1 MGAGI
6 PLDARDSADLQQHLC
21 HVVDELRTIHPQR
34 TLISDIRIA
43 ASVYCDPK
51 RIAQLLSNLLV
62 NALIYGA
69 PDQPVRVAADSGDGG
84 GIVISVT
91 NGGTPMSPDTM
102 AALFQP
108 FWRGD
113 NAGSAGGL
121 GLGLYIVAEIA
132 RSHRGVMEVSSNPGQ
147 TTFTFKMAPIPP
159 AENAVLAK

>member
-1 MGAGI
+1 
-6 PLDARDSADLQQHLC
+6 
-21 HVVDELRTIHPQR
+21 
-34 TLISDIRIA
+34 
-43 ASVYCDPK
+43 
-51 RIAQLLSNLLV
+51 
-62 NALIYGA
+62 
-69 PDQPVRVAADSGDGG
+69 
-84 GIVISVT
+84 
-91 NGGTPMSPDTM
+91 M